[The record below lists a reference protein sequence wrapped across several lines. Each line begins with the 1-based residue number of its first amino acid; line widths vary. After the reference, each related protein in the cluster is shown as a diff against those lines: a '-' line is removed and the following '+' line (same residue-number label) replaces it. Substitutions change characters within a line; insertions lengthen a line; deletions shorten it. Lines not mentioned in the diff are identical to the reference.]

1 MRTILLGL
9 AGLALASCGQAD
21 GEATGQ
27 NNYGAKPSERETVDQ
42 TGGDG
47 GEAPANQ
54 EITGTPTGMSGGGP
68 EGGTDGGPS
77 DGSMSQ
83 NQSQPMQ
90 AAQ

>member
-9 AGLALASCGQAD
+9 AGLALVACGE
-21 GEATGQ
+21 GEGSDQKT
-27 NNYGAKPSERETVDQ
+27 YGAKPSERETVDQ
-42 TGGDG
+42 TGGEQTPD
-47 GEAPANQ
+47 NQ
-54 EITGTPTGMSGGGP
+54 EITGTPTGMSGGP
-68 EGGTDGGPS
+68 EGGAEGEPS